1 MTGVENLFIYWPE
14 THNWDWGGNF
24 SKYFDQGSYRSAY
37 HRGTWTGS
45 FIKFFDI
52 FEMILDSHA
61 SLKKLCCSLPKL
73 YLKLWITPGIWKSMK
88 VKNRL
93 QKKFLRAKNLIRKDA
108 LHNEVKQY
116 RNYINILTKSNKA
129 NHYQK
134 SSQDHKINLCKTWE
148 GVKMII
154 NINKTTKK

>member
-1 MTGVENLFIYWPE
+1 
-14 THNWDWGGNF
+14 
-24 SKYFDQGSYRSAY
+24 
-37 HRGTWTGS
+37 
-45 FIKFFDI
+45 
-52 FEMILDSHA
+52 
-61 SLKKLCCSLPKL
+61 
-73 YLKLWITPGIWKSMK
+73 MK
-88 VKNRL
+88 VKDRL
-93 QKKFLRAKNLIRKDA
+93 QKKFLRVKDPIRKDA

-154 NINKTTKK
+154 NVNKTTKK

>member
-1 MTGVENLFIYWPE
+1 MGLGRHLQQIFRPEKLPEGISPGYLDRVFYKILWHIWNDFRHTCFSQE
-14 THNWDWGGNF
+14 TH
-24 SKYFDQGSYRSAY
+24 
-37 HRGTWTGS
+37 
-45 FIKFFDI
+45 
-52 FEMILDSHA
+52 ML
-61 SLKKLCCSLPKL
+61 
-73 YLKLWITPGIWKSMK
+73 TPGIWKSVK
-88 VKNRL
+88 VKYRL

-116 RNYINILTKSNKA
+116 RNYINILTENSKA

-154 NINKTTKK
+154 NVNKTTKK